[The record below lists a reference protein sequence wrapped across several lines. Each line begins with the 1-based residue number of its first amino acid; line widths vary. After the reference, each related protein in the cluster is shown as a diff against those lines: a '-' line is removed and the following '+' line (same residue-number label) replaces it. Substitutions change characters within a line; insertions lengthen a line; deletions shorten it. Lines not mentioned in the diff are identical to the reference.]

1 MRTIKVAELQ
11 SCSLVAD
18 AAASATPHFG
28 MVKFSSGP
36 VHRLF
41 ASRLALLALLL
52 AGQIRPPTS
61 HSLPHRLGSALTTWF
76 CTHLACLSF
85 APALVSTLAWVLR
98 FPWFRACLSSALA
111 SRSGSVFA
119 CLVYLLT
126 HRLGFTP
133 HLMPHLAHSLAC
145 RSSSALA
152 IRRLLA
158 LVLHLPQFC
167 AHPQVRFHSC
177 LSCSLAGSLVVQ
189 VLTHAIP
196 IPYSLTH
203 HNLLITMARPDVT
216 P

>member
-11 SCSLVAD
+11 SCGLVAD

-36 VHRLF
+36 VRRLF

-52 AGQIRPPTS
+52 AGQIRPLTS

-98 FPWFRACLSSALA
+98 FPWFHACLSSALA

-126 HRLGFTP
+126 HRLGFHSSPYASPCSLSCLQVKFCTCHQALARLGFALASVLCSP
-133 HLMPHLAHSLAC
+133 AGQVPLLLVLLTCGLTCSSGSYSRNTYPLLAHS
-145 RSSSALA
+145 SQ
-152 IRRLLA
+152 
-158 LVLHLPQFC
+158 P
-167 AHPQVRFHSC
+167 AHHY
-177 LSCSLAGSLVVQ
+177 GS
-189 VLTHAIP
+189 P
-196 IPYSLTH
+196 
-203 HNLLITMARPDVT
+203 
-216 P
+216 